1 MKSLKGL
8 KRLKETDSTD
18 IDYTPTSKVQDD
30 TFKRKLL
37 NLVQEE
43 TNDAEQDNGELEDID
58 FETIE
63 PANRDEIKDI
73 LNSLDEDEQ
82 ALIISAIN
90 DNYDASGAKNYKSV
104 EELINDLNS
113 IDDSNFFEISDI
125 VLSVLG
131 ELEAFYD
138 SYEEYNVETDLDEKL
153 INIAHTRNL
162 RRQRAKS
169 AWKRNAVLRARFR
182 KTAEGKRA
190 KRKAKIYLKKYRK
203 AKKTRLK
210 RYSQEYSKELA
221 KKSK

>member
-1 MKSLKGL
+1 MKSLKSL

-63 PANRDEIKDI
+63 PANRDEIKEI

>member
-1 MKSLKGL
+1 MKSLKSL

-18 IDYTPTSKVQDD
+18 IDYTPTSKVSDD

-63 PANRDEIKDI
+63 PANRDEIKEI

-90 DNYDASGAKNYKSV
+90 DNYDASGAKNYKST